1 MGVVGVV
8 LAAGAGRRMGGPKAL
23 VGGWATPRTP
33 LEETAARLH
42 DGGCPRVLAVIGAE
56 ADAVRAAVGT
66 APPWLR
72 LVEAADW
79 PEGLGASIRAG
90 LRAAGDATVALVSL
104 VDLPDVR
111 ADVVARLLATVPLG
125 ERTLARAAYR
135 GVPGHPVLIGRAWWP
150 RVSELARGESGAR
163 DLFAAEEHLLVECGD
178 LATGRDRDRP

>member
-1 MGVVGVV
+1 MGVVGIV

-23 VGGWATPRTP
+23 VGAWAAPLTPV
-33 LEETAARLH
+33 EEVATRLH
-42 DGGCPRVLAVIGAE
+42 DGGCPEVLAVIGAG

-66 APPWLR
+66 PPPWLR

-79 PEGLGASIRAG
+79 SEGMGASLRAG
-90 LRAAGDATVALVSL
+90 LHAAGDATVALVSL

-135 GVPGHPVLIGRAWWP
+135 GAGGQPVLIGQAWWP
-150 RVSELARGESGAR
+150 RVSEVARGESGAR
-163 DLFAAEEHLLVECGD
+163 DLFAAEDHLLVECGD
-178 LATGRDRDRP
+178 LATGQDVDRP